1 MRQIHVVIAPGSADW
16 WIMNLSFLICGVLLY
31 RSSKHDRWSLRQE
44 GIAKFIT
51 FVLICNVVTHHI
63 YFFSLGDWSL
73 KHNLPLQLC
82 AMSELIAISML
93 LTRSQFLYELL
104 LCWSA
109 GAIHAF
115 ITPELTHGYGALEN
129 TAYVV
134 SHGGV
139 ILTALFANWSLG
151 FTPRK
156 HSWLKIFLFTQLT
169 LPVIGGVNY
178 LTGANYMFLSEPPA
192 AKNPMIIGKWPWYIV
207 SLELVVLVHFFL
219 FYQIHLWVAR
229 VRDRS
234 MAKTEDL
241 GLGAG
246 E

>member
-1 MRQIHVVIAPGSADW
+1 MRQIHVVVPPGSTDW
-16 WIMNLSFLICGVLLY
+16 WIMNLSFLICGIILY
-31 RSSKHDRWSLRQE
+31 RSSKHHKWSSRQE
-44 GIAKFIT
+44 GIARFIT
-51 FVLICNVVTHHI
+51 FVLICNVVTHNL
-63 YFFSLGDWSL
+63 YFLSLGDWRL
-73 KHNLPLQLC
+73 KTNLPLQLC
-82 AMSELIAISML
+82 AMSELIAIFML

-115 ITPELTHGYGALEN
+115 ITPELTHGYGAIEN

-156 HSWLKIFLFTQLT
+156 NSWLKIFLYTQLT
-169 LPVIGGVNY
+169 LPVIGGINY

-207 SLELVVLVHFFL
+207 SLEVIVLVHFFL
-219 FYQIHLWVAR
+219 FYRIHVWVAK

-234 MAKTEDL
+234 VLKVEGEED
-241 GLGAG
+241 
-246 E
+246 